1 MSEVQISAPPEQP
14 KPKSNC
20 FMVGGITCLVIF
32 VLLVGL
38 GFWLFKQ
45 LSGNSMIKKAFGGA
59 KLVAECQ
66 LNMANPSSDQC
77 IYAALE
83 RYNTKYG
90 RYPQKLGELYP
101 TFLEKRSVL
110 HCPADPSPKDTI
122 SYEYTPPAETAP
134 ANTIM
139 VECNRHILIEGQAP
153 LVLKLQKDGQV
164 LKPNYA
170 TSGGPV
176 DQPKPGN

>member
-1 MSEVQISAPPEQP
+1 MSDMQVTAPPEQP

-20 FMVGGITCLVIF
+20 FAVGGITCLVVF

-38 GFWLFKQ
+38 GIWVFRL
-45 LSGNSMIKKAFGGA
+45 LSNNTIFKKAFGGA

-66 LNMANPSSDQC
+66 LNMANPSSDQS
-77 IYAALE
+77 IYGALE

-110 HCPADPSPKDTI
+110 HCPADPSPTDTI
-122 SYEYTPPAETAP
+122 SYEYTPPATNAP

-139 VECNRHILIEGQAP
+139 IECNRHVLVEGQAP

-164 LKPNYA
+164 LKQGYA
-170 TSGGPV
+170 PRGGPV
-176 DQPKPGN
+176 EPSKPGN